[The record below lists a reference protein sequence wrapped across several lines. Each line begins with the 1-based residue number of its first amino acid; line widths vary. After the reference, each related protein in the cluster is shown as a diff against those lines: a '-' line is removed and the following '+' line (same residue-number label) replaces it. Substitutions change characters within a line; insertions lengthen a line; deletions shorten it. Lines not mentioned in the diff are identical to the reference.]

1 MNRLIHV
8 ALAAL
13 ASFTAVT
20 PLLSCASENQLIDDF
35 WMRDKSTTAP
45 ARSAPPPTS
54 TRSAPAMAREPA
66 AVSGGGAS
74 ATAQGGAG
82 LVPAVQGLPPDPGDS
97 GTYRLAPGDVIKVQV
112 FQVDEL
118 SSEERVSEDGE
129 IVMPLI
135 GPVPVGGMTPKAAE
149 AHIAGILG
157 KDYLQNPQVDIYVTE
172 SANQQI
178 TVMGSVNKPGCLPR
192 RRADHAASGHR
203 PGRGHRQGGEG
214 GRGGRLPTRLLRC
227 DACLCGRSKGDPA
240 GRSGRSSLGRGR
252 SGGRA
257 AVRKRCL
264 HSRGDGHLAR
274 IRALRPAVLRGF
286 GVNPSKGLQIA
297 SRGRKAPRSQRRGRS
312 GR

>member
-1 MNRLIHV
+1 MNRSIRV

-54 TRSAPAMAREPA
+54 TRSAPAISREPA

-149 AHIAGILG
+149 AHIASILG

-178 TVMGSVNKPGCLPR
+178 TVMGSVNKPGVFPV
-192 RRADHAASGHR
+192 
-203 PGRGHRQGGEG
+203 
-214 GRGGRLPTRLLRC
+214 
-227 DACLCGRSKGDPA
+227 A
-240 GRSGRSSLGRGR
+240 GRTTLLQAIALAEGTDRVAKEDEVVVFRPDSSGAMRAYVVDLRAIQRGDLADPVLVGEDRVVVPR
-252 SGGRA
+252 SGS
-257 AVRKRCL
+257 AVF
-264 HSRGDGHLAR
+264 
-274 IRALRPAVLRGF
+274 IREVTDTLRGF
-286 GVNPSKGLQIA
+286 VRFGPLY
-297 SRGRKAPRSQRRGRS
+297 
-312 GR
+312 

>member
-1 MNRLIHV
+1 MNRSIRV

-20 PLLSCASENQLIDDF
+20 PLLSSASENQLIDDF

-54 TRSAPAMAREPA
+54 TRSAPAISREPA

-135 GPVPVGGMTPKAAE
+135 GPVPVGGMTPRRPRPTSPASS
-149 AHIAGILG
+149 GR
-157 KDYLQNPQVDIYVTE
+157 
-172 SANQQI
+172 I
-178 TVMGSVNKPGCLPR
+178 TCRIPR
-192 RRADHAASGHR
+192 WTSMS
-203 PGRGHRQGGEG
+203 PS
-214 GRGGRLPTRLLRC
+214 LPTN
-227 DACLCGRSKGDPA
+227 RS
-240 GRSGRSSLGRGR
+240 RSW
-252 SGGRA
+252 
-257 AVRKRCL
+257 
-264 HSRGDGHLAR
+264 AR
-274 IRALRPAVLRGF
+274 
-286 GVNPSKGLQIA
+286 
-297 SRGRKAPRSQRRGRS
+297 
-312 GR
+312 